1 MKEITSYNEYYNI
14 ISTSKQFVVVDFTAK
29 WCGPCQRMLPMIQQ
43 LERQYSNVVFL
54 KIDVD
59 NAKDIATKENIS
71 SMPTFKFY
79 KNGQKIHEFS
89 GASIQLL
96 IQTIQLN
103 A

>member
-59 NAKDIATKENIS
+59 NAKEIATKENIS

-79 KNGQKIHEFS
+79 KNGR
-89 GASIQLL
+89 
-96 IQTIQLN
+96 
-103 A
+103 